1 MASKRRKGRPRKTG
15 ARHKNGHLKAVM
27 AESPRERAAHM
38 PHRRALGE
46 HAVDPAAE
54 SELGRMR
61 LRGEV
66 TEPEATAGEVYSR
79 MWRGYVATL
88 NAPATPGE
96 AQGRVSACAGC
107 PSPLT
112 QRFCICDLRKRIYL
126 EASGVLISTGRGVAP
141 VVHAVVILDRQC
153 PFADLPALKLGL
165 SAIASHFGLTNH
177 TKRTY
182 RNARSPKHVAP
193 TNS

>member
-1 MASKRRKGRPRKTG
+1 MAKRRKGRPRKTG
-15 ARHKNGHLKAVM
+15 ARYRNGHLKAVM

-46 HAVDPAAE
+46 SASDPAAE

-66 TEPEATAGEVYSR
+66 SEPEATAGEVYAR
-79 MWRGYVATL
+79 MWRGYVSTL

-107 PSPLT
+107 PWPEDRKYCL
-112 QRFCICDLRKRIYL
+112 CDLRRRIYA
-126 EASGVLISTGRGVAP
+126 EASRVLVSTGRGVAP
-141 VVHAVVILDRQC
+141 VVHAVVILDRPC
-153 PFADLPALKLGL
+153 NLWDVAMLRLGL
-165 SAIASHFGLTNH
+165 SALADHYGLTNH
-177 TKRTY
+177 RKRPY
-182 RNARSPKHVAP
+182 AKNNAPQNRLPVTP
-193 TNS
+193 

>member
-1 MASKRRKGRPRKTG
+1 
-15 ARHKNGHLKAVM
+15 M
-27 AESPRERAAHM
+27 AESPRDRAAHM

-66 TEPEATAGEVYSR
+66 TEPEATAGEVYAR

-88 NAPATPGE
+88 DSPRDAGVGHGHSE
-96 AQGRVSACAGC
+96 ACVGC
-107 PSPLT
+107 PAPLT
-112 QRFCICDLRKRIYL
+112 RKFCICDLRKRIYA
-126 EASGVLISTGRGVAP
+126 EASRVLVATGRGVAP

-153 PFADLPALKLGL
+153 GFSDLPTLKLGL
-165 SAIASHFGLTNH
+165 SALASHFGLTNQ
-177 TKRTY
+177 RNRS
-182 RNARSPKHVAP
+182 RNAQSAKSVAA
-193 TNS
+193 T